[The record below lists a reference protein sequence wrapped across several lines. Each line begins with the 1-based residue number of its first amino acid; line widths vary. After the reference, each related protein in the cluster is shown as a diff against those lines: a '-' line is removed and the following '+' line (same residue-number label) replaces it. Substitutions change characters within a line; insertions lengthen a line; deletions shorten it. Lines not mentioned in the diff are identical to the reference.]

1 MLALRYS
8 DYQSLEVC
16 QVESK
21 PLLSNEVRI
30 RVAACGICGS
40 ELESYKNKSP
50 RRPPPLVMGHEFC
63 GYVDEIGS
71 DVKTTTLG
79 AAVVCNAV
87 APCNTCKT
95 CRRGDTHLCE
105 TRQVFG
111 MHRPGAFAEYVNVPA
126 TCLIDWPKEVSA
138 MQACL
143 AEPLGNGVHVVNITK
158 HLPAENVLVIG
169 AGPIGLFCQQAFQ
182 VLRNSKVYVCDY
194 NQTRCQ
200 VAKKLGAIDTFDPKE
215 CDITAYIKSKTNDE
229 GVDLV
234 IDAVGSASTK
244 LFSIQA
250 LRPGGATVWIGLH
263 QDSVALD
270 TYAITLKEKQI
281 LGTYSAKLDELRTAL
296 DLIKSGQVDAHT
308 WVQQYPLS
316 EGVNAFKTMLEAKGN
331 NIKGVLCPKM

>member
-1 MLALRYS
+1 MLALRYPAFE
-8 DYQSLEVC
+8 SLELC
-16 QVESK
+16 QVECVTLK
-21 PLLSNEVRI
+21 PNEVRI

-50 RRPPPLVMGHEFC
+50 RRAPPLVMGHEFC
-63 GYVDEIGS
+63 GYVDELGR
-71 DVKTTTLG
+71 DVKNTTLG

-87 APCNTCKT
+87 APCETCKS
-95 CRRGDTHLCE
+95 CKRGDTHLCE

-126 TCLIDWPKEVSA
+126 SCLIDWPIELSA
-138 MQACL
+138 VQACL

-182 VLRNSKVYVCDY
+182 VIRNSKVYVCDF
-194 NQTRCQ
+194 NQTRCD
-200 VAKKLGAIDTFDPKE
+200 VAKSLGACEVFDPRVY
-215 CDITAYIKSKTNDE
+215 DIPALIKSRTNDE

-234 IDAVGSASTK
+234 IDAVGSATTK
-244 LFSIQA
+244 QWSIDA

-263 QDSVALD
+263 QDSVLFD

-281 LGTYSAKLDELRTAL
+281 LGTYSAKLDELATAL
-296 DLIKSGQVDAHT
+296 NLLKTGKINAHT
-308 WVQQYPLS
+308 WVQHFPLS
-316 EGVNAFKTMLEAKGN
+316 DGINAFNAMLEAKGN
-331 NIKGVLCPKM
+331 NIKGVLCPH